1 MSELQ
6 PEVKRLRERLAEMQ
20 SEVARSKRAEQALQR
35 SEKRLRTIFEH
46 SNDSIFLVDVENEAI
61 IDVNRKAC
69 RMLGYSREELLSIPM
84 SAVHPHEMPKVRAFA
99 KSVFEQGEG
108 FTDELTCLTKSGKFL
123 SAEISGSIIEFE
135 DRTCMIASVRDVTER
150 NRLAL
155 ENEYLSGEIRE
166 EARFGSIIGR
176 SPGIQKVLQQIEM
189 VAPTDTSVLIM
200 GESGTGKELVS
211 RAIHDNSSRGKHAM
225 VRVNCASIP
234 TELFE
239 SEFFGHVKGAFTGA
253 LTDRPGRFEL
263 ADRGTLFLDE
273 VGEIPLGLQS
283 KLLRVLQDGEFERV
297 GEGRPRNVD
306 VRIIAATNRD
316 LLAESKAGRFRQDLY
331 YRLSVFPIEIPPLR
345 ERREDIAPLA
355 EHCIEQSCA
364 RLRKPQLQLTGE
376 QLGRLQQYPWPGNV
390 RELQN
395 VIERAVILSRGAR
408 LTLELGG
415 EEGTGQVVVGQVH
428 SGREAPDL
436 TLQDL
441 QEMERDLIRRTLEA
455 CRWKIYGGDGAAAR
469 LELNPTTLASR
480 MKRFGI
486 AKP

>member
-6 PEVKRLRERLAEMQ
+6 PEVAKLRERLAEMQ
-20 SEVARSKRAEQALQR
+20 SEVARSKQAEQDLR
-35 SEKRLRTIFEH
+35 SSEKRLRTIFEH
-46 SNDSIFLVDVENEAI
+46 SNDSIFLVDVEHEAI

-99 KSVFEQGEG
+99 KLVFERGEG

-123 SAEISGSIIEFE
+123 AAEMSGSIIEFE

-176 SPGIQKVLQQIEM
+176 SPGILKVLQQIEM
-189 VAPTDTSVLIM
+189 VAPTDTTVLIL

-211 RAIHDNSSRGKHAM
+211 RAIHDNSSREKHAM

-253 LTDRPGRFEL
+253 VTDRPGRFDL

-273 VGEIPLGLQS
+273 VGEIPLGLQGMVFIRS
-283 KLLRVLQDGEFERV
+283 APDRSTSYRTTPDR
-297 GEGRPRNVD
+297 
-306 VRIIAATNRD
+306 
-316 LLAESKAGRFRQDLY
+316 LA
-331 YRLSVFPIEIPPLR
+331 PLR
-345 ERREDIAPLA
+345 LA
-355 EHCIEQSCA
+355 IQKFFLPC
-364 RLRKPQLQLTGE
+364 LT
-376 QLGRLQQYPWPGNV
+376 
-390 RELQN
+390 
-395 VIERAVILSRGAR
+395 A
-408 LTLELGG
+408 
-415 EEGTGQVVVGQVH
+415 
-428 SGREAPDL
+428 
-436 TLQDL
+436 
-441 QEMERDLIRRTLEA
+441 
-455 CRWKIYGGDGAAAR
+455 
-469 LELNPTTLASR
+469 
-480 MKRFGI
+480 
-486 AKP
+486 